1 MTPVGKS
8 RMAFVSVLAVA
19 GLAGFFR
26 PAQAAPPPADDWTSD
41 LTECVWTNG
50 VSTTCLLTMSS
61 PVDTMSITGT
71 DTNTT
76 YEFLASSDW
85 SILARK
91 FDANRPTIEFS
102 TNAVGG
108 AIRSVSFRHYHNHSA
123 GHAPNSYTVKMEIYE
138 ESSNTWSAFGD
149 PYLVQNVGT
158 FPIYPGEKTVTAASD
173 FVLRPNDA
181 YALRWSVTD
190 NGTGFS
196 NFTNASFYG
205 ITNLVMGF
213 KKNQTVS
220 ITQAPNAT
228 AGGTAN
234 VVASS
239 TSGLPLTWGDTAG
252 ICTAAPTSS
261 GAAVSLLAA
270 GTCTLTATQP
280 GNAVW
285 VAAQTQT
292 MSFQVQAPVTTTT
305 STSTT
310 TTPTTTSTS
319 TTTVTNVASA
329 APATPTAAAPTATT
343 APPSASGRSSAPVA
357 ASPTSTTVA
366 STTTTSPPAGVSTTA
381 PLQTAPPDTT
391 AGQAPAQ
398 LAPTNLDV
406 LTLGSSPV
414 RLMAMS
420 TSMQPGQAVAGSSVS
435 MSPRGLAP
443 GSTVTVT
450 LLPGSVVLST
460 QTVDS
465 AGAATFAVNLPAG
478 LAAGTYSIVMSG
490 QTATNGPVSSIIH
503 FETNSAGSAVK
514 VLPAYETVGPPP
526 SGAAIAR
533 ALQAGVAPYDVVRE
547 VPTTAALSM
556 SAVILMGL
564 VGVTGTATA
573 GGSGRRTTRRKPGA
587 QQQRDAASGPEE
599 RDATA
604 GRRDDAPT
612 ERTGSST
619 EESAGRDSDAE
630 GSFGSSDANLFG
642 ASSADEEKWGD
653 RLRPWV
659 TFGYDRFDRW
669 LRSLVAVVSTR
680 SVLATR
686 LVQDGTWMRA
696 ATGSAEITVL
706 LAGLATGVLGALSVG
721 AMALSPS
728 LAFVAVVAVLSLLN
742 GLSGALAWL
751 GFTVVVVVNGNLS
764 TLFDVRTLIGLA
776 LVFFALPS
784 IASAIRPLYDDGSR
798 PVLHRVGDYVMMPV
812 FLAYG
817 SASIYTAL
825 NGLSGLAL
833 VSSQDATTLRNIVFV
848 AAVARLAA
856 EDVVRRGFPVRV
868 ATVSIEATGSPGLGA
883 EIAKRVFAAALYTM
897 AIVTFY
903 GWGART
909 VLMIVLTS
917 AVPVIGM
924 FSDGFPNLA
933 RVHRWFPRG
942 ILRTVIMIFVGT
954 WYGRFIMTLAD
965 NPSDT
970 RRIAALLLL
979 PGIVL
984 GLIDCFAR
992 EGGEWPERT
1001 AKHVAGFALWL
1012 FSLAVL
1018 VGAVSI

>member
-1 MTPVGKS
+1 MTQVGKS
-8 RMAFVSVLAVA
+8 RRAFVLLLAVA
-19 GLAGFFR
+19 GLVGFFR
-26 PAQAAPPPADDWTSD
+26 TAQAAPPPADDWSSN

-50 VSTTCLLTMSS
+50 VTTSCSLTMSS
-61 PVDTMSITGT
+61 PVASVTISGT
-71 DTNTT
+71 NTNTT
-76 YEFLASSDW
+76 REQLGSDW
-85 SILARK
+85 SILTRQ
-91 FDANRPTIEFS
+91 FDSNLPTLQFDTDS
-102 TNAVGG
+102 VGG
-108 AIRSVSFRHYHNHSA
+108 RLSSITFKHVHNHNA
-123 GHAPNSYTVKMEIYE
+123 GQAPASYSVQLEFRDSTG
-138 ESSNTWSAFGD
+138 TWSNFGS
-149 PYLVQNVGT
+149 PFTASAASSGT
-158 FPIYPGEKTVTAASD
+158 TETITAASEMT
-173 FVLRPNDA
+173 LLPNTN
-181 YALRWSVTD
+181 YAIRWSTTA
-190 NGTGFS
+190 NGSAFS
-196 NFTNASFYG
+196 NITRADFFAV
-205 ITNLVMGF
+205 TNLLVGF
-213 KKNQTVS
+213 RKNQTIS
-220 ITQAPNAT
+220 ITQSPGAT
-228 AGGTAN
+228 AGGTTT
-234 VVASS
+234 VTASS
-239 TSGLPLTWGDTAG
+239 TSGLPLSWSDTAG
-252 ICTAAPTSS
+252 ICTAASTPT
-261 GAAVSLLAA
+261 GADVTLLAA
-270 GTCTLTATQP
+270 GTCSLTATQT
-280 GNAVW
+280 GNGVW
-285 VAAQTQT
+285 APAQAQT
-292 MSFQVQAPVTTTT
+292 MSFQVQAAVTTTT

-310 TTPTTTSTS
+310 TTSTSTSSTTTSTS
-319 TTTVTNVASA
+319 TTTVTNVASV
-329 APATPTAAAPTATT
+329 APGSPTAAPPTATT
-343 APPSASGRSSAPVA
+343 VPSSSPGRASAAVA
-357 ASPTSTTVA
+357 TSTTSTTVA
-366 STTTTSPPAGVSTTA
+366 TSTTTSDPAVVPTTA
-381 PLQTAPPDTT
+381 PLQTAPPGTT
-391 AGQAPAQ
+391 AGQEPAQ
-398 LAPTNLDV
+398 LVPTGLDI
-406 LTLGSSPV
+406 LTLGSPPA

-450 LLPGSVVLST
+450 LLPGPVVLST
-460 QTVDS
+460 QTADGTG
-465 AGAATFAVNLPAG
+465 GADFAVNLPAG
-478 LAAGTYSIVMSG
+478 LTAGTYSIVMSG
-490 QTATNGPVSSIIH
+490 QTASNGELHSIIH
-503 FETNSAGSAVK
+503 FETNSAGIAVN

-526 SGAAIAR
+526 SSSAVAR

-564 VGVTGTATA
+564 VGVTGMATA
-573 GGSGRRTTRRKPGA
+573 GGSGQTTTRRKAGA
-587 QQQRDAASGPEE
+587 QQQRDTASGPEE
-599 RDATA
+599 RDSTA

-612 ERTGSST
+612 ERPGNAS
-619 EESAGRDSDAE
+619 EDAGGRDSDAE
-630 GSFGSSDANLFG
+630 GSFGSSDANLFD
-642 ASSADEEKWGD
+642 ASSADDERWGD

-659 TFGYDRFDRW
+659 SFGYDKFDRW
-669 LRSLVAVVSTR
+669 LRSVVATMSTR

-696 ATGSAEITVL
+696 ATGSAEIIFLV
-706 LAGLATGVLGALSVG
+706 AGLVTGMLGAFSVD

-751 GFTVVVVVNGNLS
+751 GFTVVVVTHGNLS
-764 TLFDVRTLIGLA
+764 TLFDVRTTIGLA

-856 EDVVRRGFPVRV
+856 EDLVRRGFPVRV
-868 ATVSIEATGSPGLGA
+868 AAVSIEATGSPGLGA
-883 EIAKRVFAAALYTM
+883 QITKRAFAAALYTM

-909 VLMIVLTS
+909 VLMVVLMST
-917 AVPVIGM
+917 VPVIGM

-970 RRIAALLLL
+970 RRIAAFLLL

-984 GLIDCFAR
+984 GLVDCFAR

-1001 AKHVAGFALWL
+1001 AKHVGGFALWL